1 MKEIKAFIHVRR
13 AADVLGALKEAECS
27 GIRINNLAVFPVQAL
42 MKEPGAEKTSYSLV
56 LGGAVV
62 NEVKV
67 ELLCPDEAVAPLVEV
82 IRRTAYTGGAE
93 EGWVV
98 VTETLAAELVGNDGG
113 NKP

>member
-13 AADVLGALKEAECS
+13 AADVLQALKEAEAH

-42 MKEPGAEKTSYSLV
+42 LKESSAGETRYSLEFGEV
-56 LGGAVV
+56 I

-67 ELLCPDEAVAPLVEV
+67 ELLCPDDVVAPLVEL
-82 IRRTAYTGGAE
+82 IKRLAQTGGHE

-98 VTETLAAELVGNDGG
+98 VTETLGAELVGNGGG